1 MAFPGTYN
9 ISYYKGDTYEF
20 RIYPKTAD
28 GDVFDLTPYMGGDYD
43 DDNDPNTPVVDA
55 DKVIFSFAA
64 SRDATSPHKCFAEIS
79 EDKTYITCTIRPE
92 DAQYLT
98 TGTTYVYDVQIFRE
112 ANGSIPYPTI
122 HTLLT
127 GTISVTGQVSKW

>member
-20 RIYPKTAD
+20 RIYPKNAD
-28 GDVFDLTPYMGGDYD
+28 GDAFDLSPYVGGNYD
-43 DDNDPNTPVVDA
+43 DDNDPGTPVVDA
-55 DKVIFSFAA
+55 DAVVFSFAE
-64 SRDATSPHKCFAEIS
+64 SRGVANPHKCFAQIS
-79 EDKTYITCTIRPE
+79 ENKDFITCVIRPE

-98 TGTTYVYDVQIFRE
+98 AGTIYVYDVQIFKP
-112 ANGSIPYPTI
+112 ANGLITYPTI

-127 GTISVTGQVSKW
+127 GNITVTDQVSKW